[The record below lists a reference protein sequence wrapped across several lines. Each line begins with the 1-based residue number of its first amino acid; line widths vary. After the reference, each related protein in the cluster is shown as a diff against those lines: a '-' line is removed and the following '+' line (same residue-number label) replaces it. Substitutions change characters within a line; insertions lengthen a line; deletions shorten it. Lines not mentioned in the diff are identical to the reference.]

1 MKRIISLLTVLMLTA
16 ASFPHAAFS
25 EELNAD
31 AQFTVSTRSDRV
43 TVSGSV
49 TPAAEQKVAYT
60 VLYPGKT
67 LSDVTPA
74 DYENTVA
81 AIGEFKTNDNGEF
94 EAEFSVRDKSAGE
107 TDISN
112 YPLKYKLCLS
122 IDGYSKTIEK
132 EFDFY
137 GSKYIG
143 KIVGNVN
150 AAKKSG
156 DIVGMKSLIDTH
168 YAAININNEIYE
180 SKIKN
185 NDTNTTEFIR
195 IMTALPTVSETDLS
209 ELGGQFTEAAVLALI
224 NMAEDTDAVKQLIK
238 DYATELKLE
247 GTSEYK
253 TYKEIIDDKLKGEI
267 ENHILSIKAYN
278 TVDSFLRDV
287 KTYIVM
293 RSINGVIGWD
303 NVRKSVE
310 ANADVIGIDLSLIK
324 SSDSKADIY
333 GRMINKNYSDY
344 KAIAD
349 GFAQAIADSQKSAAY
364 DSGKVTGGGG
374 GGGGGGKVGGGGSFP
389 AGPTTNVNSPISE
402 TPDTADGYFN
412 DLDGFEWAAEA
423 IIGLAEKNIIN
434 GKSNKV
440 FAPSDFVLRE
450 EFVKMIVNAAG
461 MYDNTVKS
469 EFTDVYEGEWYY
481 GFIASA
487 VKNGLI
493 SGIGEKT
500 FGIGTQ
506 IKRED
511 MAVIIARLMGSDG
524 NAAVQ
529 SGTFADENEISD
541 YAKAAV
547 AFAAEKGIIKGDD
560 GRFNPKAPLTRAE
573 AAVVLYRYM
582 AY

>member
-1 MKRIISLLTVLMLTA
+1 MKKIISLLTVLMLA
-16 ASFPHAAFS
+16 AVSFPHAAFS

-31 AQFTVSTRSDRV
+31 AQFEISARSDRV
-43 TVSGSV
+43 KVSGNV

-67 LSDVTPA
+67 LSDVTAA

-81 AIGEFKTNDNGEF
+81 AIGELKTNDNGEF
-94 EAEFSVRDKSAGE
+94 DTEFTVRDKSADE

-122 IDGYSKTIEK
+122 IDGYSKTIVK

-143 KIVGNVN
+143 KIIGNVN
-150 AAKKSG
+150 ATKKGG
-156 DIVGMKSLIDTH
+156 DTAGMKNLIDTH
-168 YAAININNEIYE
+168 YAAININNAIYE

-185 NDTNTTEFIR
+185 NDTNSAEFIR
-195 IMTALPTVSETDLS
+195 ILTALPTVSETDLS

-224 NMAEDTDAVKQLIK
+224 NIAEDKDAVKQLIN
-238 DYATELKLE
+238 DYAAELKLD

-253 TYKEIIDDKLKGEI
+253 TYKEIIDDKLRGEV
-267 ENHILSIKAYN
+267 ENHILSVKAYN
-278 TVDSFLRDV
+278 TIDSFLKDV

-310 ANADVIGIDLSLIK
+310 TNADVIGIDLSLIK
-324 SSDSKADIY
+324 TGDSKADIY

-349 GFAQAIADSQKSAAY
+349 GFARAIEDSRKSTAY
-364 DSGKVTGGGG
+364 DSGKITGGGG
-374 GGGGGGKVGGGGSFP
+374 GGGGKIGGGGSFP
-389 AGPTTNVNSPISE
+389 AGPTTNINSPIPE

-412 DLDGFEWAAEA
+412 DLAGFEWAEEA
-423 IIGLAEKNIIN
+423 INGLAEKNIIN
-434 GKSNKV
+434 GKSNKM

-450 EFVKMIVNAAG
+450 EFVKMIVNAAD
-461 MYDNTVKS
+461 MYDDTVKS
-469 EFTDVYEGEWYY
+469 EFADVYEGEWYY

-511 MAVIIARLMGSDG
+511 MAVIIARLMGADSG
-524 NAAVQ
+524 TEVQ
-529 SGTFADENEISD
+529 SGMFTDENEISD

-547 AFAAEKGIIKGDD
+547 AFAAENGIIKGDD